1 MKQNLETLKKILDE
15 NAVWLEMPMTR
26 KVIQWESEF
35 EKELREAYQHPEKLT
50 GKGLLISKNKAS
62 QKDLQ
67 YGEGWRQG
75 TFRAIREVLGVEPKV
90 KEEK

>member
-35 EKELREAYQHPEKLT
+35 EKELREILKDAEECMQGNPEIYVT
-50 GKGLLISKNKAS
+50 EYGAGKAFLAKQI
-62 QKDLQ
+62 
-67 YGEGWRQG
+67 
-75 TFRAIREVLGVEPKV
+75 LGVEPKV
-90 KEEK
+90 KEETKR